1 MGETHDSAPPIPRWA
16 RDLGEET
23 WARIHELLEAA
34 WDAPDVMRELNLPE
48 SKRRSLQLLARKYGP
63 RRRLVLF
70 SQFRDGLLRESWAM
84 GPDMARALRL
94 IVQLALSPNVKEST
108 QIKAAEKL
116 IEFIRVLGGVMK
128 SDEAEERARIESGT
142 EKRTVDVGEMLRQIG
157 QVYGV
162 NLDGAKA

>member
-1 MGETHDSAPPIPRWA
+1 MDATRDNLPPMPRWA
-16 RDLGEET
+16 KDLGEET

-70 SQFRDGLLRESWAM
+70 AQFRDGLLRESWAM
-84 GPDMARALRL
+84 GPDFARAMRL

-108 QIKAAEKL
+108 QIKATEKL
-116 IEFIRVLGGVMK
+116 IEFVRVLGGIMK
-128 SDEAEERARIESGT
+128 ADESEERERVEAGA
-142 EKRTVDVGEMLRQIG
+142 EKRAVDVGAMLRQIG
-157 QVYGV
+157 EVYGV
-162 NLDGAKA
+162 TLDGAKT